1 MRSDIEKIINYGILA
16 PSGDNS
22 QPWKFE
28 VRDNSIHIYS
38 YPERDTSVYNSR
50 EASIHVAHGALIENI
65 IVASKNL
72 GYSPEVSLFPDDN
85 NPLLTTT
92 IKLVKSS
99 KLDPQEDLPL
109 ETLENR
115 CTNRKKY
122 LDQKINNETKED
134 IEACASQVG
143 YGRIHLE
150 EDFDKIKKLSKPLS
164 YNEKFA
170 LETKEIHQFLFHHL
184 TWTKEEQMEK
194 RVGMGVG
201 TLELNFPANLIFKLL
216 RFWPVMNLLN
226 KLVGASNLV
235 AQENERIFSHS
246 SLIGTIISKSDSRE
260 DMIMTGRLLQ
270 RIWLKSAKHNLAM
283 QLLTGIGFFHFKV
296 KHNDPEPF
304 NQKQVSLIEESYDK
318 IANIIN
324 LNKGH
329 EIFLISFRLGYAPE
343 PTERCYR
350 LPPEID
356 WL

>member
-1 MRSDIEKIINYGILA
+1 MRDDIEQIINYGILA

-28 VRDNSIHIYS
+28 VRDNLISIYS

-65 IVASKNL
+65 IVASKKL
-72 GYSPEVSLFPDDN
+72 GYEPELSLFPDKEK
-85 NPLLTTT
+85 PLLTAI
-92 IKLVKSS
+92 IKLR
-99 KLDPQEDLPL
+99 KLEQKDTNEDLPL
-109 ETLENR
+109 EALEKR

-122 LDQKINNETKED
+122 LDQKISQEIKED
-134 IEACASQVG
+134 IEASASQVG

-150 EDFDKIKKLSKPLS
+150 EDLAKIKQLSKPLS

-201 TLELNFPANLIFKLL
+201 TLELNFPASLIFKLL

-226 KLVGASNLV
+226 KLFGASNLV
-235 AQENERIFSHS
+235 AQENERIFNHS
-246 SLIGTIISKSDSRE
+246 AMIGTIISKSDSPE
-260 DMIMTGRLLQ
+260 DMVMTGRLLQ

-296 KHNDPEPF
+296 KHGDPEPF
-304 NQKQVSLIEESYDK
+304 NQKQVTLIEESYNK
-318 IANIIN
+318 IAEILN
-324 LNKGH
+324 LDTER
-329 EIFLISFRLGYAPE
+329 EIFLISFRIGYAPE
-343 PTERCYR
+343 PTEKCYR
-350 LPPEID
+350 LPPLIN
-356 WL
+356 WV